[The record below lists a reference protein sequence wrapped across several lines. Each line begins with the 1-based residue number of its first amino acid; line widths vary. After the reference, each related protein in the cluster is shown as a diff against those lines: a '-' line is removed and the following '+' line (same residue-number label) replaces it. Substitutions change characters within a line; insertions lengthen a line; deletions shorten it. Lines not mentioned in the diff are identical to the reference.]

1 VPTNNDMLVS
11 WTAGGGRTNVVQSAT
26 DLTGSY
32 TNVSPN
38 IILPGTGDVTT
49 NYLDAG
55 AATDAANRFYRIRLV
70 P

>member
-1 VPTNNDMLVS
+1 LRSSVLE
-11 WTAGGGRTNVVQSAT
+11 SAS

-38 IILPGTGDVTT
+38 IILTNAPGDVTA

-55 AATDAANRFYRIRLV
+55 GATNGAMQFYRIRLV

>member
-1 VPTNNDMLVS
+1 M
-11 WTAGGGRTNVVQSAT
+11 NVVQSAT
-26 DLTGSY
+26 DLAVSY

-38 IILPGTGDVTT
+38 IVLTGSGDVTT

-55 AATDAANRFYRIRLV
+55 AATNAPTRFYRIRLV